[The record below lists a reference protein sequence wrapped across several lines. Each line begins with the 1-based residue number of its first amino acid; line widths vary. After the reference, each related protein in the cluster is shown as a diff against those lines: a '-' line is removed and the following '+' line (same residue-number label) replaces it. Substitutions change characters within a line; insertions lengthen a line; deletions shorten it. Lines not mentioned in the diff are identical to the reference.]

1 MKKQLCLLF
10 IIILSGHL
18 TRAQYWSAT
27 GASTSA
33 GAVYLITA
41 THVGD
46 HIYVVGNNQT
56 FAYSTNKGSTWTS
69 TSVTLPKGIFAAL
82 YSAAGR
88 LYASAKVNNY
98 DYELYYSTD
107 NGTSWTLD
115 TVGLPLNIV
124 KSGKAPVKVKDM
136 GNDYMIA
143 YNSTTA
149 RVKHKSAS
157 SWSVTTIDNVVTE
170 VVNHDGNWYAVGVQ
184 KIVKSNDHGASWNAL
199 TTSGLPA
206 NFQGSFLASNGSD
219 RLWVSVP
226 PANGGEDIYFSDDDG
241 ASWSLTNSAGNF
253 AYSNPWVGAMYA
265 VGNYLFAAV
274 SPKFANF
281 QDPPPFII
289 SSAVQPSFSVGD
301 TSGLPRGGTTT
312 DLPFF
317 FHIGDKLY
325 TMMGDLHTSTPG
337 FPANVGITER
347 ELTGY
352 QVYPNPA
359 SDYIRINSPEPVSWE
374 LHTLQGQRLGQG
386 KSTMDSPISLQNLSP
401 GVYFLSFPNEDRPA
415 VRILKD

>member
-1 MKKQLCLLF
+1 
-10 IIILSGHL
+10 
-18 TRAQYWSAT
+18 
-27 GASTSA
+27 
-33 GAVYLITA
+33 
-41 THVGD
+41 
-46 HIYVVGNNQT
+46 
-56 FAYSTNKGSTWTS
+56 
-69 TSVTLPKGIFAAL
+69 
-82 YSAAGR
+82 
-88 LYASAKVNNY
+88 
-98 DYELYYSTD
+98 D

-312 DLPFF
+312 ALPFF